1 MAIQSGNDDGTIDKD
16 RSYSPASEQEQE
28 RAQEDPRSSTTLDDP
43 EVDSGSVKSLPGTG
57 GPDDVG
63 EIDVDEEA
71 IRESIARRS
80 AD

>member
-1 MAIQSGNDDGTIDKD
+1 MAIQSGNDDDTIDKD
-16 RSYSPASEQEQE
+16 RSYSPASEQEQR
-28 RAQEDPRSSTTLDDP
+28 RAQEDPRSSSTLDDP

-80 AD
+80 AN

>member
-1 MAIQSGNDDGTIDKD
+1 MAIQSGNDEGTISKD
-16 RSYSPASEQEQE
+16 MAYSPSSEREQEV
-28 RAQEDPRSSTTLDDP
+28 AQEDPRSSSTLDDP
-43 EVDSGSVKSLPGTG
+43 EVDSRSVKSLPGTG

-63 EIDVDEEA
+63 EIEVDEEA